1 MYKPLIDPIM
11 RCPYNKSHS
20 IVKSRL
26 QKHIVKCEK
35 NYPDHYKVM
44 CPYNATHRLFKI
56 ELEEHIITCP
66 TRSVLETEMYTGP
79 FKLDTFFR
87 ICLFCMIVIFC
98 FTEPKKHGSTN
109 FALHSEI
116 SSTIDCTENW
126 DLEIDINSTISTENY
141 SLNNDKETYKA
152 PVDFR
157 YVRYNTD
164 DTTEIRAPRGF
175 PEVMLRDVDEE
186 SCIEDVE
193 SVNSSMGIGRG
204 KVIWGSNK
212 LRLVGL
218 GRGCP
223 INTDLQMEM
232 FETQYDK

>member
-66 TRSVLETEMYTGP
+66 TRSVLETEMYT
-79 FKLDTFFR
+79 
-87 ICLFCMIVIFC
+87 
-98 FTEPKKHGSTN
+98 EPKKHGSTN

-152 PVDFR
+152 PVDFS
-157 YVRYNTD
+157 VRYNTD